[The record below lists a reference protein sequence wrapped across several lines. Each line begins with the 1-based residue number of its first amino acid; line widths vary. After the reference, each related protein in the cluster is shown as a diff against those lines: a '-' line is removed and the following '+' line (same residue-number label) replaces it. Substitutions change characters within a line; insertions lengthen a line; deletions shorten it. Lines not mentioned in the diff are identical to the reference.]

1 MRREWLVRVS
11 ALVVVLGVLVGIA
24 AAREAKEEEEVWGN
38 RGYIVWNPDVPQ
50 YKRFVQ
56 RVTTGERL
64 APESELAELE
74 AKLSK
79 ALSELQFSEERRAE
93 LERELAA
100 VKAQLAAYQ
109 QQPPAGGGTTYT
121 VVKGDSLWKIA
132 KRHYGD
138 PLKWPVIYNANKDK
152 IRNPNRIYPGQVLV
166 IPAL

>member
-24 AAREAKEEEEVWGN
+24 AAGEAKEEVWGN

-79 ALSELQFSEERRAE
+79 ALSDLEFSEERRAE

-109 QQPPAGGGTTYT
+109 QQPATSGGTTYT

-132 KRHYGD
+132 KKHYGD